1 MLRQAEGKDQPVVK
15 QTVTLIA
22 AVAVI
27 FFFWHHLLIYPL
39 KVLVVF
45 FHESS
50 HAIATLLTGGE
61 VAELMISRDQ
71 GGHVISRGGSRFLVL
86 SAGYL
91 GSLLW
96 GAILYLVAARTR
108 KDALA
113 MSLLGCLII
122 VIALFFIRNL
132 FGFVFSAA
140 TGVAMILLGIWAGEK
155 INDFILQLIGLTS
168 MVYVPLDIYSDT
180 ISRSHLRSDAR
191 MLAEE
196 FGGTTMMWGGLW
208 ILLSGLL
215 IFFSLK
221 WGLKRK
227 TPPQGMDKPA
237 SHPL

>member
-1 MLRQAEGKDQPVVK
+1 MK
-15 QTVTLIA
+15 QLVTLIA
-22 AVAVI
+22 AVAAI
-27 FFFWHHLLIYPL
+27 FFFWHHPAIYPL

-50 HAIATLLTGGE
+50 HALVTVLTGGE
-61 VAELMISRDQ
+61 VAELVVNRNQ
-71 GGHVISRGGSRFLVL
+71 GGHVLSRGGNRFLVL
-86 SAGYL
+86 TAGYL
-91 GSLLW
+91 GSLAW
-96 GAILYLVAARTR
+96 GVLIYLVAARTR

-122 VIALFFIRNL
+122 AIALFFVRNL
-132 FGFVFSAA
+132 FGFAFSAA
-140 TGVAMILLGIWAGEK
+140 AGVAMILLGTRAGEK
-155 INDFILQLIGLTS
+155 VNDFILQLIGLTS

-196 FGGTTMMWGGLW
+196 FGGTTLFWGGLW
-208 ILLSGLL
+208 ILASALI

-227 TPPQGMDKPA
+227 NRPEAMDTPPE
-237 SHPL
+237 HPL